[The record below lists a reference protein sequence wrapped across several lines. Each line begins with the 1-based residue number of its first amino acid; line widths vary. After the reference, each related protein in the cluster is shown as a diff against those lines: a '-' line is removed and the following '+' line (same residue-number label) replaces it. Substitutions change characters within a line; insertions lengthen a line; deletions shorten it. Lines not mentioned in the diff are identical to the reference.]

1 MKNYLFFVLVLIS
14 FNVFANNQSYIKIE
28 SSYSYVENGRKFTMN
43 EYGSGVRWNS
53 EYIVTAKHVDF
64 ISGSVYKCSHNC
76 DLQFVK
82 KDSTDGI
89 PQWRERIPLEDVTI
103 VGNSPGSKTIISKGN
118 DLNLKY
124 YVSNTKVESA
134 PYKKEEVNAL
144 VYASSAKVIQG
155 QSGGPVFGHNGDV
168 IGMVVGNTIL
178 TNVKTGQEFEVSLY
192 VPYSIIEREW
202 LKFQKRKK

>member
-1 MKNYLFFVLVLIS
+1 MKKYVLFMLFLIS
-14 FNVFANNQSYIKIE
+14 ANVFAYNQNYIKVE
-28 SSYSYVENGRKFTMN
+28 SSYSYIENGHKVTMN
-43 EYGSGVRWNS
+43 KYGSGVRWNN

-82 KDSTDGI
+82 KEANGVI
-89 PQWRERIPLEDVTI
+89 PQWRERIPSEDITI

-168 IGMVVGNTIL
+168 IGMVIGNTIL

-192 VPYSIIEREW
+192 IPYSIIEKEW
-202 LKFQKRKK
+202 LKFQKETK